1 MRYQGLFKYI
11 DFLEGAFRP
20 LEAFQQKIN
29 SETLKERGKSVI

>member
-11 DFLEGAFRP
+11 DFLEGAFWP